1 MKRMMLLTAIF
12 LFSGLVPSSLVCAA
26 SEPELRADNIEYE
39 LRENPYWDNYL
50 FDYRFDVINESDV
63 GVMDISYTIHFVGHG
78 GEALAAFSRS
88 FNAQDTPIAPGETIS
103 LDSSGYFESG
113 ITPETI
119 EKAEVI
125 FDKVISEEEM
135 PPAVL
140 PKEGEYL
147 YLSLNDPHLEKIKE
161 EPPVEINLWID
172 EEGMRSVANVT
183 DEETIAALTEAF
195 TKAKIGEK
203 TDEWATDSYNGIAMT
218 FEDGE
223 RSSVGLNVKN
233 LEISVYGVSHSYRL
247 DDFEEFWGLMNSLA
261 APVEDEPYDDA

>member
-1 MKRMMLLTAIF
+1 MKRMMLLTTI
-12 LFSGLVPSSLVCAA
+12 LLLGLVPSSMICTA
-26 SEPELRADNIEYE
+26 SEPEVRADNIEYE

-50 FDYRFDVINESDV
+50 FDYQFDVTNESDV

-78 GEALAAFSRS
+78 GEALAAFSRH
-88 FNAQDTPIAPGETIS
+88 FNAQDTPIAPGETVS

-125 FDKVISEEEM
+125 FDEVISEEEM

-147 YLSLNDPHLEKIKE
+147 YLSLNDPCLEKIKE
-161 EPPVEINLWID
+161 EPPIEIDLWID
-172 EEGMRSVANVT
+172 EEGMQSVAAVD

-195 TKAKIGEK
+195 TKVKIGEE

-233 LEISVYGVSHSYRL
+233 LEISVYGVSHNYRL
-247 DDFEEFWGLMNSLA
+247 EDFEDFWELMNSLVTL
-261 APVEDEPYDDA
+261 VEDEPYDDA